1 MKAVGTLHLRWG
13 RVAIMCG
20 VARQGLTEKV
30 TVEVIPGEK
39 EKMVISGGRRFQAEE
54 VG

>member
-1 MKAVGTLHLRWG
+1 MEIL
-13 RVAIMCG
+13 CG

-39 EKMVISGGRRFQAEE
+39 EEVVMWISGGRRFQAEE